1 MTKPLPQASQSFAWT
16 AASFASPADYSLVLD
31 EADRAELAAAV
42 RSAPG
47 VAAATDLTRA
57 HFALPRLSARLA
69 QAYDEVRAGRGFV
82 VLRGLPLDELGFD
95 GFVAATW
102 GLGLH
107 FGDALS
113 QNAGGDRI
121 GHVVDASADD
131 ATPRMYRSN
140 LELRPHNDITA
151 MASLACWHKSM
162 SGGASAIVSAVTVH
176 DALARNAPQHLEALY
191 RGFHHHRIGE
201 EAPGAEPATP
211 YRVPVFA
218 VEGAG
223 ELSCRYLRSN
233 MVAGHK
239 QLGVPFSEA
248 EIAAMNAFD
257 KVAAAPEN
265 RLAFFLERGDMIVM
279 NNYTVMHARTS
290 FANFPEPERKRHLVR
305 LWLDRPGFRAV
316 PASFMLHAGHNGVP
330 PVAGKRASLDFK
342 RLYADDPVAT
352 GGVADLKVSDALAAG
367 VGR

>member
-1 MTKPLPQASQSFAWT
+1 MTVLDHNSPSFAWT
-16 AASFASPADYSLVLD
+16 AASFVSPADYSVAFD
-31 EADRAELAAAV
+31 DADRAELAAAV
-42 RSAPG
+42 RSAPAG
-47 VAAATDLTRA
+47 VPATTLTRA
-57 HFALPRLSARLA
+57 HFALPRLAARLA

-95 GFVAATW
+95 GFVAGVW

-107 FGDALS
+107 FGRALS
-113 QNAGGDRI
+113 QNAGGERI

-151 MASLACWHKSM
+151 MACLACWHKSM
-162 SGGASAIVSAVTVH
+162 RGGASVIVSAVTVH
-176 DALARNAPQHLEALY
+176 DVLARTQPQHLEPLY

-218 VEGAG
+218 AVNGQ
-223 ELSCRYLRSN
+223 LSCRYLRSN

-257 KVAAAPEN
+257 KVATAPEH

-290 FANFPEPERKRHLVR
+290 FTNFPEPERKRHLVR
-305 LWLDRPGFRAV
+305 LWLDREGFRDV
-316 PASFMLHAGHNGVP
+316 PASFMLHEGHNGVP
-330 PVAGKRASLDFK
+330 PVPGKRASLDFK

-352 GGVADLKVSDALAAG
+352 GGVADLQVSDALARG
-367 VGR
+367 GR